1 MKRFLL
7 PTLAAGAL
15 LAAPIAQLI
24 ASQLGAKVTAL
35 AIMKGLAENGWIIR
49 DGAIDELEQG
59 DSKVY
64 PVTLYFGN
72 TYKIVAAG
80 DEDAADV
87 DIGIYYGP
95 EGKFLVKDDDD
106 SNVAVVTVTPGY
118 TDQFYVKVVMAKTK
132 TGGPAHYVVQYAS
145 KTKTQ

>member
-1 MKRFLL
+1 MKRLILSTF
-7 PTLAAGAL
+7 AAGAL
-15 LAAPIAQLI
+15 LAVPVAQMI

-35 AIMKGLAENGWIIR
+35 AIMKGLADSGWVIR
-49 DGAIDELEQG
+49 DGAIDELPQG
-59 DSKVY
+59 ESKVY
-64 PVTLYFGN
+64 PVTLYYGN

-87 DIGIYYGP
+87 DIGVYYGP

-118 TDQFYVKVVMAKTK
+118 TDQFYIKVVMAKTK
-132 TGGPAHYVVQYAS
+132 TGGSAHYVLQYAS
-145 KTKTQ
+145 KTKSN

>member
-1 MKRFLL
+1 MKRFIL
-7 PTLAAGAL
+7 PAFAAGAL
-15 LAAPIAQLI
+15 LVVPLAPMI

-35 AIMKGLAENGWIIR
+35 AIMKGLADSGWIIR
-49 DGAIDELEQG
+49 DGAIDELGQG
-59 DSKVY
+59 ESKVY
-64 PVTLYFGN
+64 PVTLYYGN

-87 DIGIYYGP
+87 DIGVYYGP

-118 TDQFYVKVVMAKTK
+118 TDQFYIKVVMAKTK

-145 KTKTQ
+145 KTKSN